1 MITSHLPLMIAR
13 STAPPWTS
21 GTLSPTRPATL
32 AEFSVEPV
40 EAADESGRDALGVTP
55 PSLSRNTLINE
66 GDCHTVC

>member
-21 GTLSPTRPATL
+21 GTLSPTKAATW

-40 EAADESGRDALGVTP
+40 EAADESRRDAL
-55 PSLSRNTLINE
+55 E
-66 GDCHTVC
+66 